1 MTSDPISSVAAVLAI
16 FVGAAI
22 ANAIA
27 PHLVVF
33 AGGVLGGYFGLMRW
47 RNSTRVEAA
56 VYIAMCVVGSWLFTG
71 TVIAIGKG
79 LGLEI
84 EDRWLVAPAAAAIA
98 AIGHQWLD
106 IGRWAIGIVGRV
118 IERRTSV

>member
-47 RNSTRVEAA
+47 RNSTRWEAA
-56 VYIAMCVVGSWLFTG
+56 GYMTMCVVGSWLFAG
-71 TVIAIGKG
+71 TVVTIARGA
-79 LGLEI
+79 GLEI
-84 EDRWLVAPAAAAIA
+84 EDRWLLAPAAAAIS

-106 IGRWAIGIVGRV
+106 IGRWAVDLLGRL

>member
-22 ANAIA
+22 AQAVA
-27 PHLVVF
+27 PHLVVI

-47 RNSTRVEAA
+47 RNCNRWEALG
-56 VYIAMCVVGSWLFTG
+56 YITMCVVGSWLFTG
-71 TVIAIGKG
+71 TVVALARSAGV
-79 LGLEI
+79 EI
-84 EDRWLVAPAAAAIA
+84 EDRWLVAPAAALISG
-98 AIGHQWLD
+98 IGHQWLD
-106 IGRWAIGIVGRV
+106 VGRWGADVIGRI